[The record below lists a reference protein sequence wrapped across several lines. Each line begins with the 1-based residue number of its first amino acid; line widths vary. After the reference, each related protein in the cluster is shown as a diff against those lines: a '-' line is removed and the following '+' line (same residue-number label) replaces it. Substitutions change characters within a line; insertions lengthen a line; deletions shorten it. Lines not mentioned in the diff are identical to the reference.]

1 MTLSKLSTR
10 SLEMDYLEEELKGI
24 PSNMPKLASLPE
36 GAQAKNRYANVIPCK
51 WK

>member
-51 WK
+51 